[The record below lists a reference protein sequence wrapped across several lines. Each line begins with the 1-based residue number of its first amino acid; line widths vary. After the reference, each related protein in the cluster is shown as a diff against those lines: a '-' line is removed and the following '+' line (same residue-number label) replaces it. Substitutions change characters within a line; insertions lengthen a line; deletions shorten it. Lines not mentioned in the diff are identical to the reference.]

1 VLCSPIGQHHRH
13 RATGSIPVS
22 DTSIAA
28 RITRSDDGV
37 ELRHVDASGADQVVQ
52 LIQELGSVADVLI
65 EVEHSGRGALL
76 IGLDGSRAT
85 IGLDSLEGVYQYSRR
100 NAPPGHAKLVIGGQ
114 PTDVDLRYVLDTA
127 TAGEVARAW
136 FAGDALPALGEWER
150 ADAACL
156 DIPVGR
162 DPCRVVLVQ
171 DRVEDGL
178 LWSTRGS
185 RPSSR
190 SPRRGPALPVR
201 SVGTG

>member
-1 VLCSPIGQHHRH
+1 MGQHHRH

-85 IGLDSLEGVYQYSRR
+85 IDLDSQEGVYQYSRR
-100 NAPPGHAKLVIGGQ
+100 NAPLPG
-114 PTDVDLRYVLDTA
+114 
-127 TAGEVARAW
+127 
-136 FAGDALPALGEWER
+136 
-150 ADAACL
+150 ACL
-156 DIPVGR
+156 
-162 DPCRVVLVQ
+162 
-171 DRVEDGL
+171 
-178 LWSTRGS
+178 
-185 RPSSR
+185 
-190 SPRRGPALPVR
+190 R
-201 SVGTG
+201 SVGCSVR